1 MTIDEFITTTTEIE
15 NFYQKEISEEQKKIW
30 FQELR
35 KMDIKRF
42 KYVISQVYRTCKFIP
57 KLADI
62 IEINA
67 SLGYSQVKKEEP
79 TQKCNKCKGT
89 GYITYWKKIKNG
101 EKEIPC
107 EYMAVCSCGKQKQYK
122 GWEYPEE
129 RYRTNYYTPL
139 AGELGL

>member
-1 MTIDEFITTTTEIE
+1 MTIDEFIIATTEIE
-15 NFYQKEISEEQKKIW
+15 NFYQKEISDEQKKIW
-30 FQELR
+30 FQEL
-35 KMDIKRF
+35 KTMDIKRF
-42 KYVISQVYRTCKFIP
+42 RYVIAQVYRTLKFLP

-62 IEINA
+62 IEINT
-67 SLGYSQVKKEEP
+67 SLGYSQVKKEEIS
-79 TQKCNKCKGT
+79 QKCNKCKGT

-129 RYRTNYYTPL
+129 RYRTNFYTPL
-139 AGELGL
+139 AVEIGM

>member
-42 KYVISQVYRTCKFIP
+42 KYVISQAYRTCKFIP

-62 IEINA
+62 IEINT
-67 SLGYSQVKKEEP
+67 SLGYSQVKREES

-101 EKEIPC
+101 GKEILY
-107 EYMAVCSCGKQKQYK
+107 EYMAICSCGRQKQYK
-122 GWEYPEE
+122 GWECPEE
-129 RYRTNYYTPL
+129 RDRTNYYTPL
-139 AGELGL
+139 AEELGL